1 MTEAELI
8 EILLNLDSNIKHIFT
23 EVQIKKLNIQN

>member
-8 EILLNLDSNIKHIFT
+8 VILLNLDSNIKHLFT
-23 EVQIKKLNIQN
+23 ELQVRKLNL

>member
-8 EILLNLDSNIKHIFT
+8 VILLNLDSNIKHLFT
-23 EVQIKKLNIQN
+23 EVQIRKLNI

>member
-8 EILLNLDSNIKHIFT
+8 VILLNLDSNIKHLFT
-23 EVQIKKLNIQN
+23 EVQIRKLNL